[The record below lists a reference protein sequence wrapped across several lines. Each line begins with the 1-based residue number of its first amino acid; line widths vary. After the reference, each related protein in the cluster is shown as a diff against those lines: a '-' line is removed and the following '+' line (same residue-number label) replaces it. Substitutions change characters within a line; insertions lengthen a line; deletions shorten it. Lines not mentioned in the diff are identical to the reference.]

1 MRSERNEMTDTE
13 TTLESQVEN
22 LRNEKKLFFDLAYRT
37 YTELARVADETP
49 HEETRHKIL
58 EAIEEL
64 GRTIGRAETR
74 EHPR

>member
-1 MRSERNEMTDTE
+1 MADME
-13 TTLESQVEN
+13 TTLETKVES
-22 LRNEKKLFFDLAYRT
+22 LQNEKKLFFDLAYRT

-49 HEETRHKIL
+49 HDETRHKIL

-74 EHPR
+74 ERPR

>member
-1 MRSERNEMTDTE
+1 MSPERNDMAGTE
-13 TTLESQVEN
+13 TPLETQVEN
-22 LRNEKKLFFDLAYRT
+22 LQNEKKLFFDLAYRT

-49 HEETRHKIL
+49 DDDTRHRIL

-74 EHPR
+74 ERPR